1 MVDGTNIPHSK
12 EIQNSIDLNNNNTT
26 KWDKIVRFSAIQIQY
41 ETVIN
46 NQWKQWLLMD
56 KIYIFAIQM
65 LIS

>member
-1 MVDGTNIPHSK
+1 MELTFH
-12 EIQNSIDLNNNNTT
+12 IQRKYKTALIWIIVAPQSE
-26 KWDKIVRFSAIQIQY
+26 DKIVRFSAIQIQY